1 MTADSNALMGLGM
14 SAQTAQRVGWSCG
27 TVAAAGSIY
36 STATPTPLCCVVT
49 GSAGGVILP
58 PCDVGTTAVIRNA
71 TSGSVVIYSATSTET
86 FYIAGN
92 NTPANGQSTG
102 ATIAQYYSAH
112 MYKNSAT
119 TWIVT
124 EDIGA

>member
-1 MTADSNALMGLGM
+1 MTASDLSLMALGQ
-14 SAQTAQRVGWSCG
+14 SAETASRIGWSCG
-27 TVAAAGSIY
+27 TVAAAGSDY
-36 STATPTPLCCVVT
+36 TDAAATPLCSVVT

-58 PCDVGTTAVIRNA
+58 KCDIGTVAIIRNA
-71 TSGSVVIYSATSTET
+71 TAGNLVIYSATSTET
-86 FYIAGN
+86 FYVAGS

-102 ATIAQYYSAH
+102 ATIAQYYTGKL
-112 MYKNSAT
+112 YKNSAT